1 MYAIPMRVAGDL
13 RATRLMQSDSG
24 ACRVF
29 LPPVP
34 SLCVSAYVCCTVCV
48 CAAGSRERSYS
59 VVCSVVQ
66 FRSDSCGL
74 PAAFCIDGGREV
86 RGKG

>member
-48 CAAGSRERSYS
+48 CVPQVAVSGHAVLCAVLFNS
-59 VVCSVVQ
+59 VVIAVGCLRLSVSMVEE
-66 FRSDSCGL
+66 R
-74 PAAFCIDGGREV
+74 
-86 RGKG
+86 